1 MFSGMLIVLILR
13 MQPVRKWMV
22 ISLFGVVLIQSHH
35 LYAQD
40 LPPVEVIEEVE
51 AIPEQTEPQQTAY
64 VDEQCQAIIVN
75 QDIEDRYKKIQSA
88 LEADYAQGMPKQIKT
103 DLIRVR
109 DDIDSLTVK
118 LFEVDSSNSQEVNHI
133 AQLTI
138 DYLDKMISLLPK
150 ANQIA
155 PKVRDR
161 YVVPFTNINSLRAE
175 YQECMM
181 EAAVAQVKDQDTASV
196 SDAEEP
202 SINIYK
208 KLTKE
213 MERLNNNLYTL
224 QTTDVERYV
233 SYRNQVMKN
242 LEAYNK
248 GEKQAV
254 AVTSDLPQVLNK
266 VHREIETLIP
276 GLELSKEYL
285 TVAH

>member
-13 MQPVRKWMV
+13 MLPIRRGMV
-22 ISLFGVVLIQSHH
+22 VWLFGLVLIQSHH

-40 LPPVEVIEEVE
+40 LPPVEVVEEVE
-51 AIPEQTEPQQTAY
+51 TSVDEQKPQETAY
-64 VDEQCQAIIVN
+64 VDEKCQAIIVN

-181 EAAVAQVKDQDTASV
+181 EAAVAQVKDQDTV
-196 SDAEEP
+196 STSEEP

-233 SYRNQVMKN
+233 SYRNQIMKN

-248 GEKQAV
+248 GDKQAV